1 MRPTPA
7 LLLLPLLASLSALA
21 TGTLPQTTVA
31 ATPVV
36 PSTALTEQLARGET
50 TYVLACAICHG
61 DRLEGVS
68 ALALS
73 GEEFHTLYRPL
84 PPRALHDL
92 IRDTMPYDRRGTLSA
107 QEVLD
112 VTAYLLHEN
121 DLPIPDGG
129 VRADTLDHTAPE
141 SAPQDVPAH

>member
-1 MRPTPA
+1 MRAPA

-21 TGTLPQTTVA
+21 TTTPAPTPPAAPGATL
-31 ATPVV
+31 
-36 PSTALTEQLARGET
+36 EQLKRGET
-50 TYVLACAICHG
+50 TYFLACAMCHG

-68 ALALS
+68 AMALS
-73 GEEFHTLYRPL
+73 GEDFHTLYRPL

-92 IRDTMPYDRRGTLSA
+92 IRDTMPYDHRGTLSA

-121 DLPIPDGG
+121 GLPIPDGG
-129 VRADTLDHTAPE
+129 VRADTLDHTP
-141 SAPQDVPAH
+141 PTP

>member
-1 MRPTPA
+1 MRPA

-21 TGTLPQTTVA
+21 V
-31 ATPVV
+31 TPTAPI
-36 PSTALTEQLARGET
+36 PSPALAEQLQRGET
-50 TYVLACAICHG
+50 TYVLACAMCHG

-68 ALALS
+68 APELS
-73 GEEFHTLYRPL
+73 GDDFRALYRKL

-112 VTAYLLHEN
+112 VTAYLLREN
-121 DLPIPDGG
+121 GLPLPEGSLT
-129 VRADTLDHTAPE
+129 RDTLDQVNEPDPAPTPDQ
-141 SAPQDVPAH
+141 APAH

>member
-1 MRPTPA
+1 MRAPA

-21 TGTLPQTTVA
+21 ATTPA
-31 ATPVV
+31 PTTPATPGA
-36 PSTALTEQLARGET
+36 ALTEQIARGET
-50 TYVLACAICHG
+50 TYVLACAMCHG

-68 ALALS
+68 AMALS
-73 GEEFHTLYRPL
+73 GEDFHTLYRPL

-121 DLPIPDGG
+121 GLPIPDGG
-129 VRADTLDHTAPE
+129 VRTDTLDHTAPE
-141 SAPQDVPAH
+141 SVPQDDPAS